1 MTQRPPQDA
10 PHSTDRLGLLYRLS
24 QTFNS
29 SLDLDQV
36 LNLVMDEVIASTRAE
51 RGFMMLVD
59 PSGGM
64 VFRAARG
71 LDQHTIDQPEAQVS
85 RGVIERVA
93 RERRPLLTSNAQ
105 NENWLSG
112 RESVVFLGLRSVLCV
127 PLMLKG
133 EVTGLIYVDN
143 RVQAGIFTSDDLELL
158 SAIAASAAVAIE
170 NARLY
175 QVAVE
180 KGRLERELQLAHE
193 VQTRLLPSA
202 TPQLEGWEF
211 AAEWIPARE
220 AAGDFYDFIP
230 AEDGRLILVIADV
243 SDKGM
248 AAALYMAL
256 TRSIIRAS
264 MQHHPSPAEA
274 IAEANRLICT
284 DADYGMFVT
293 LFYALLDPQNGEI
306 TYVNAGHNPPLHCDG
321 NCQQLAQLTRTGMAL
336 GIFEDAP
343 YKQRTI
349 QLEPGEFLLLYTDG
363 VTEAFNPAE
372 EQFGEGRLEAVLQ
385 RHANAPAAEL
395 VTAIQ
400 NEVEAFTGGAAPFDD
415 VTVVAVRRR
424 QG

>member
-1 MTQRPPQDA
+1 
-10 PHSTDRLGLLYRLS
+10 
-24 QTFNS
+24 
-29 SLDLDQV
+29 
-36 LNLVMDEVIASTRAE
+36 
-51 RGFMMLVD
+51 
-59 PSGGM
+59 
-64 VFRAARG
+64 
-71 LDQHTIDQPEAQVS
+71 VS

-93 RERRPLLTSNAQ
+93 REKRPLLTSNAQ

-133 EVTGLIYVDN
+133 EVIGLIYVDN

-193 VQTRLLPSA
+193 VQTRLLPSS

-264 MQHHPSPAEA
+264 MHHHPFPAEA

-293 LFYALLDPQNGEI
+293 LFYALLDPKNGEI

-321 NCQQLAQLTRTGMAL
+321 SCRELARLTRTGMAL

-343 YKQRTI
+343 YEQRTI
-349 QLEPGEFLLLYTDG
+349 RLEPGDFLLLYTDG

-385 RHANAPAAEL
+385 SHAHASADEL
-395 VTAIQ
+395 VAAIQ
-400 NEVEAFTGGAAPFDD
+400 QAVEAFTGAVAPFDD
-415 VTVVAVRRR
+415 VTMVAVRRR